1 MPQNLILAHDLGT
14 TGNKATLFR
23 ADGTVIA
30 SAFAGYATHY
40 PRPNWAEQGPADWE
54 QAVFQSTCQ
63 LLAGSGVG
71 PNQIAAI
78 CFSGHMQGAL
88 VVDDRGKPLRPAII
102 WADQRATAQA
112 QRIRER
118 CGEAETYRLTGNR
131 VSAAYTAA
139 KLLWIRDHQPDLFA
153 QVHAVLQPK
162 DYAVFL
168 LTGVLATD
176 YSDASLTQLLDLQ
189 ERRWSEVMLE
199 QLDLEVDLLPQL
211 YPSATVIGGV
221 TAQAAQETGLRP
233 GTPVVIGGGD
243 GACAT
248 VGAGS
253 VVAGQVYNYIGSSSW
268 VALSSEEPV
277 LDPQQRTFNFIHLD
291 PNLYGAIG
299 TMQTAGGA
307 YDWLD
312 RLLQGETQAE
322 PGYETLDAL
331 AEGVPPGA
339 NGLLFL
345 PYLLGERSPHWNPQ
359 ARAAFVG
366 LAMPHG
372 QAELAR
378 SVLEGVA
385 FNLRHIL
392 DILRSQGIAVDV
404 LRLIGGG
411 GKSALWRQILADVYG
426 LPVALLDLP
435 AQATALG
442 AAIAGG
448 VAVGLYPDYSV
459 AQDLVPVQ
467 VVTEPDPSNRAVYE
481 GLYRIYKE
489 SYVALEPIYQRL
501 AALLADERGEPSSK
515 EP

>member
-1 MPQNLILAHDLGT
+1 MPPDLILAHDLGT

-23 ADGTVIA
+23 ADGSVIA
-30 SAFAGYATHY
+30 SAFAGYATNY
-40 PRPNWAEQGPADWE
+40 PRLNWAEQDPADWE
-54 QAVFQSTCQ
+54 QAVFQSTGQ
-63 LLAGSGVG
+63 LLDGSHVA
-71 PNQIAAI
+71 PDQIAAI

-88 VVDDRGKPLRPAII
+88 VVDEQGKPLRPAII

-118 CGEAETYRLTGNR
+118 CGEAETYQLTGNR

-139 KLLWIRDHQPDLFA
+139 KVLWIRDHQPDLFA
-153 QVHAVLQPK
+153 QIHAVLQPK

-189 ERRWSEVMLE
+189 ERRWSEAMLE
-199 QLDLEVDLLPQL
+199 QLDLDIDLLPPL
-211 YPSATVIGGV
+211 HPSSTLIGGV
-221 TAQAAQETGLRP
+221 TTQAAQASGLKP

-253 VVAGQVYNYIGSSSW
+253 VAAGQVYNYIGSSSW

-299 TMQTAGGA
+299 TMQAAGGA

-312 RLLQGETQAE
+312 RLLQGETQVE
-322 PGYETLDAL
+322 PAYQALDAL
-331 AEGVPPGA
+331 AASVPPGA
-339 NGLLFL
+339 NSLVFL

-366 LAMPHG
+366 LAMPHSR
-372 QAELAR
+372 AELAR
-378 SVLEGVA
+378 AVLEGVA

-392 DILRSQGIAVDV
+392 DILRSQGVAVDV
-404 LRLIGGG
+404 MRLIGGG

-426 LPVALLDLP
+426 VPVALLDLP

-448 VAVGLYPDYSV
+448 IAVGLYPDYSV
-459 AQDLVPVQ
+459 AQDLVPVR
-467 VVTEPDPSNRAVYE
+467 VVTEPDLSNRAVYE
-481 GLYRIYKE
+481 GLYQIYKE
-489 SYVALEPIYQRL
+489 SYVALEPIYRQLATL
-501 AALLADERGEPSSK
+501 AAVDEAEP
-515 EP
+515 